1 MQMGPPRITLLLAVA
16 VLAGCT
22 SFSGIAPGTP
32 AERVQAR
39 VGAPGMVWKNPD
51 GSELWEYALGPNG
64 FETYMVTIGSDHAVQ
79 EVHQVLTDEYFS
91 KVRFGMDRDQVR
103 RLLGKPGE
111 VMMNPSRDE
120 ETWTWRYQDLHVHNM
135 LFNAVFD
142 HTVGK
147 VKRTYGFEE
156 LVPG

>member
-1 MQMGPPRITLLLAVA
+1 MSVPRVTLLLAVA

-32 AERVQAR
+32 AERVEAR

-79 EVHQVLTDEYFS
+79 EVHQVLTEEYFS
-91 KVRFGMDRDQVR
+91 KVHFAMDRDQVR
-103 RLLGKPGE
+103 RLLGKPVKIE
-111 VMMNPSRDE
+111 TNQSRDE